1 MNATDDIAAAA
12 GIDRNVA
19 TNVREHRDRCGMS
32 QEELAQQMSDRGFG
46 FSQATI
52 WKIESGQRPV
62 RLGEAVA
69 LAEILQLRNCALL
82 TEEPELS
89 RHRAHLQQ
97 ANRWAHNAYG
107 QIKQAAAAYLEAQAN
122 VLVAAREAHDAG
134 LTVTTLST
142 SYLGIA
148 PEQAV
153 IEARVEWGRTDVIN
167 EQINDEVT
175 AILQALRDSGHEPDL
190 PRPEDLEFVGG
201 DTLPVWTPQ

>member
-1 MNATDDIAAAA
+1 MSDPDDAAAS

-19 TNVREHRDRCGMS
+19 TNVREYRDRCSLS
-32 QEELAQQMSDRGFG
+32 QEDLAQQMSDRGFG

-62 RLGEAVA
+62 KLSEAVA
-69 LAEILQLRNCALL
+69 LAEILQLRNCAFL
-82 TEEPELS
+82 TEEPEQS

-97 ANRWAHNAYG
+97 ANRWAHNTYT

-142 SYLGIA
+142 SYLDIA

-153 IEARVEWGRTDVIN
+153 IEARVEWDHADAHN
-167 EQINDEVT
+167 EQINDQVT
-175 AILQALRDSGHEPDL
+175 AILQALRDGGHEPQL
-190 PRPEDLEFVGG
+190 PRPEDLKFEGG
-201 DTLPVWTPQ
+201 GPVPVWTPQ